1 MEKPKNRKCLRLPE
15 GTIKFI
21 LPVILVVIWYLLGAS
36 GKFSPLLMPSL
47 KVIGK
52 AFWTSLT
59 RGILWKD
66 IVSSLS
72 IVVKGF
78 TIGASLGLVLG
89 IFMGCFQKA
98 YMFFAG
104 TLNSLRQIPPLAW
117 IPLLILWYG
126 ITDISKVILLALGSF
141 FPVLL
146 NATSGIKEVPAGYME
161 FAKNY
166 KVRKKDI
173 LLKILLPAASPSVFV
188 GLRLGA
194 GTAWMS
200 IVAAEM
206 IAATAGLGYRIN
218 DNRNL
223 LRTDIVIAYM
233 VVIGIMGGGMD
244 ALIRLLGRKLTRWQ
258 KP

>member
-1 MEKPKNRKCLRLPE
+1 MEIIKRN
-15 GTIKFI
+15 GTAPLNNAVKFI
-21 LPVILVVIWYLLGAS
+21 LPLMLVALWYLLGIS
-36 GKFSPLLMPSL
+36 GKFPPLLMPGL
-47 KVIGK
+47 GAIGK
-52 AFWTSLT
+52 AFWMSVVKGTL
-59 RGILWKD
+59 LKD
-66 IVSSLS
+66 IAASMS

-78 TIGASLGLVLG
+78 TAGASLGLILG
-89 IFMGCFQKA
+89 IVMGYFPNV
-98 YMFFAG
+98 YLFFAG

-126 ITDISKVILLALGSF
+126 ITDTSKVILLALGSF

-146 NATSGIKEVPAGYME
+146 NTTSGIKEVPSGYME

-173 LLKILLPAASPSVFV
+173 LLKILMPAAAPSVFV

-218 DNRNL
+218 DSRNL

-244 ALIRLLGRKLTRWQ
+244 ALLRLIGKKLTRWQ
-258 KP
+258 NP

>member
-1 MEKPKNRKCLRLPE
+1 MGLKKRKCPALSNE
-15 GTIKFI
+15 AVKFI
-21 LPVILVVIWYLLGAS
+21 LPVMLIILWHSLSVS
-36 GKFSPLLMPSL
+36 GKFSPLLMPGL
-47 KVIGK
+47 EAIGK
-52 AFWTSLT
+52 AFWTSAAS
-59 RGILWKD
+59 GIMWKD
-66 IVSSLS
+66 IVSSMS

-78 TIGASLGLVLG
+78 VIGASLGLILG
-89 IFMGCFQKA
+89 IFMGCFQKT
-98 YMFFAG
+98 YLFFAG

-126 ITDISKVILLALGSF
+126 ITDVSKIILLALGSF

-146 NATSGIKEVPAGYME
+146 NTTSGIKEVPPEYME

-166 KVRKKDI
+166 RVRKKDI

-218 DNRNL
+218 DSRNL

-233 VVIGIMGGGMD
+233 AVIGIMGGGMD
-244 ALIRLLGRKLTRWQ
+244 ALIRFLGKKLTRWQ
-258 KP
+258 NP

>member
-1 MEKPKNRKCLRLPE
+1 
-15 GTIKFI
+15 
-21 LPVILVVIWYLLGAS
+21 
-36 GKFSPLLMPSL
+36 
-47 KVIGK
+47 
-52 AFWTSLT
+52 
-59 RGILWKD
+59 
-66 IVSSLS
+66 
-72 IVVKGF
+72 
-78 TIGASLGLVLG
+78 
-89 IFMGCFQKA
+89 
-98 YMFFAG
+98 
-104 TLNSLRQIPPLAW
+104 
-117 IPLLILWYG
+117 LWYG
-126 ITDISKVILLALGSF
+126 ITDISKIILLTLGSF

-146 NATSGIKEVPAGYME
+146 NTINGIKEVPPGYME

-173 LLKILLPAASPSVFV
+173 LLRILLPAAAPSVFV

-218 DNRNL
+218 DSRNL

-244 ALIRLLGRKLTRWQ
+244 ALLRLLVRKLTRWQ
-258 KP
+258 NP